1 MEADRRKFDIN
12 NAELMK
18 AVKLEV
24 NNHVGRILESYRSGN
39 GDEVSSRKVE
49 KRRVIETEGFSE
61 SGDDSISSNKY
72 IRL

>member
-18 AVKLEV
+18 ALKLEV